1 MRNKGELFMDAN
13 TTPILYHNRELSWL
27 QFNQRVLEQACDRSI
42 PLLER
47 MMFLSIFTNNL
58 DEFL

>member
-1 MRNKGELFMDAN
+1 MDAN